1 MNWNPNLKKRKVK
14 STKRTP
20 LKNYRKFKLCINI
33 FSPNDDGKEDK
44 WKLIKCLL
52 FIRTRK
58 DDLKKIKNS
67 YLQFL
72 IKLSQLTFLLFL

>member
-1 MNWNPNLKKRKVK
+1 MNWNPNFKKRKVK

-20 LKNYRKFKLCINI
+20 LKNYMKFKLCIYI
-33 FSPNDDGKEDK
+33 FSLNDGRKEEK

-58 DDLKKIKNS
+58 EDLKKLRIRICNS
-67 YLQFL
+67 
-72 IKLSQLTFLLFL
+72 